1 MCNEENK
8 EFQDEIKER
17 IQDAVEEAEEMIR
30 DAVED
35 AQEILDDAM
44 EEVSE
49 DLEDLEDLEGLE
61 DLGKLD
67 GDEDEGGDDADA
79 SMPRFI
85 RRTANGFEVDTSEIE
100 KAFAAFGEKITEAVN
115 SVQKGV
121 QDSLNAAQ
129 DRANQKRKADK
140 LAKMLPFLD
149 EAEIHEIAEKV
160 LAGDE
165 AYKGIDIASLMPFMS
180 KEDCG
185 VLFEK
190 SLEANDKEPGVDG
203 KLYLKCVPYVDEAV
217 LSKLVDRYVEGGYE
231 NIRMDSIYPYLSA
244 QDVKRIFYY
253 ELNR

>member
-8 EFQDEIKER
+8 EFQEEIKER
-17 IQDAVEEAEEMIR
+17 IQDAVEEAEELIH

-35 AQEILDDAM
+35 AQEILDDAI
-44 EEVSE
+44 EEAE
-49 DLEDLEDLEGLE
+49 DLEDLEDLEGLD

-67 GDEDEGGDDADA
+67 GDGEESDDAEA

-217 LSKLVDRYVEGGYE
+217 LSKLVDRYVEGGFE
-231 NIRMDSIYPYLSA
+231 NIRMDNIYPYLSA
-244 QDVKRIFYY
+244 ADVKRIFYY
-253 ELNR
+253 ELNK

>member
-8 EFQDEIKER
+8 EFQDEIKEKL
-17 IQDAVEEAEEMIR
+17 QDAVEEAEEMIR

-35 AQEILDDAM
+35 AQEILEDA
-44 EEVSE
+44 E
-49 DLEDLEDLEGLE
+49 DLEDLDDLKDLEH
-61 DLGKLD
+61 LD
-67 GDEDEGGDDADA
+67 GDVEDSDDAEA
-79 SMPRFI
+79 TIPRFI

-100 KAFAAFGEKITEAVN
+100 KAFVAFGEKISEAVN

-129 DRANQKRKADK
+129 DRANQRRKADR

-203 KLYLKCVPYVDEAV
+203 KLYLKCVPYVDEAA
-217 LSKLVDRYVEGGYE
+217 LSKLVDRYVEGGFE
-231 NIRMDSIYPYLSA
+231 NIRMDNIYPYLSSA
-244 QDVKRIFYY
+244 DVKRIFYY
-253 ELNR
+253 ELNK